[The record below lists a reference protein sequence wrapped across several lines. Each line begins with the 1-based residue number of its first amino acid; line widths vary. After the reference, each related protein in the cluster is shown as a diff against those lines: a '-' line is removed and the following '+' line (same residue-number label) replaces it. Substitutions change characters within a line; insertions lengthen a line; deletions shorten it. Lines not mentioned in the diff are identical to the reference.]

1 MTALPQAL
9 VRAVAA
15 GLALSSLVTGCT
27 FGRTA
32 AFTHTDMSDASAPYQ
47 LIQEPDAGY
56 RPINNLIGSA
66 TRSVRMTMYA
76 LTDPDAVAALIDAHQ
91 RAVDVKVILDAA
103 FHGQATNTRAY
114 EQLRAAR
121 VDVKWAPNDVIYH
134 QKTILIDDR
143 AAAVGTGNLTHRY
156 YATSR
161 DAYVITTNPDDVAAI
176 AATFDTDFTAL
187 PAGRPP
193 AATPTPRLVWSPDA
207 RAVFLQRIDA
217 AARALEIT
225 SEELTDH
232 AVVVAIDKAARR
244 GVACRIV
251 LTDRPASARAID
263 EVSAAGC
270 SVHLLPADP
279 SALYM
284 HEKIVLVDGT
294 FLIIGSQNLT
304 TTSLIENRELS
315 LQLDTASAPDVI
327 AAVAATFDKDY
338 RQALPTQRSTR

>member
-1 MTALPQAL
+1 MTTLTRAL

-15 GLALSSLVTGCT
+15 SLAVSSLATGCA
-27 FGRTA
+27 FGRTVA
-32 AFTHTDMSDASAPYQ
+32 LTRTDHSDASAPYQ

-56 RPINNLIGSA
+56 RPLIDLIRGA
-66 TRSVRMTMYA
+66 TRSVRMTMYE
-76 LTDPDAVAALIDAHQ
+76 LTDPNAVDALIDAHR

-103 FHGQATNTRAY
+103 FHGQATNTAAY
-114 EQLRAAR
+114 EQLRAAG
-121 VDVKWAPNDVIYH
+121 VAVKWAPEDVLYH
-134 QKTILIDDR
+134 QKTITVDDR

-161 DAYVITTNPDDVAAI
+161 DAYVITTNPDDVTAI
-176 AATFDTDFTAL
+176 AATFDTDFTTP

-193 AATPTPRLVWSPDA
+193 AAAPAPHLVWSPDA
-207 RAVFLQRIDA
+207 RATFLQRIDA
-217 AARALEIT
+217 AVHRLEIT
-225 SEELTDH
+225 SEEFKDRA
-232 AVVVAIDKAARR
+232 AVAAIDKAARR

-251 LTDRPASARAID
+251 LTDNPAWARAID

-294 FLIIGSQNLT
+294 FLIIGSHNLT

-338 RQALPTQRSTR
+338 RQALPAQSSTR